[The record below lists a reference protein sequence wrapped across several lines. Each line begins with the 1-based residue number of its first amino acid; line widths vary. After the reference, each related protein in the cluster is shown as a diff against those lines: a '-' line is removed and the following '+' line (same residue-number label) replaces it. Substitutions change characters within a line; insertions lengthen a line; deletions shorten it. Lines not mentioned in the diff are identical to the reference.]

1 MEETKYDRN
10 RYYRMSFSGAF
21 NDNNEIVFDV
31 PPLQANAF
39 TSPTISCLGKI
50 RRVFWGTKLDAPDLN
65 YGSWG
70 LNGFSTN
77 VFNGDAGI
85 MMLTNIPTSNQYLI
99 ASSTANAGTTANTG
113 GRMGCV
119 LKSNT
124 AMLYDTKNFRAEK
137 APSTTQSYE
146 DLSDIKTSGIICG
159 NPFGQK
165 LVLIFRGT
173 EPMSATSNRNLEP
186 VFFDSNVSFY
196 KSQVGAMVTCEMEF
210 LILEER

>member
-70 LNGFSTN
+70 LNGFS
-77 VFNGDAGI
+77 
-85 MMLTNIPTSNQYLI
+85 S
-99 ASSTANAGTTANTG
+99 NTG

-186 VFFDSNVSFY
+186 VYYDGNVSFY